1 MIFLLIL
8 PLDKSK
14 IVIIIN
20 ILYFL
25 VKHFG
30 LPNIIKNRIIL
41 IKKNF
46 INIKNIIYTIYQK

>member
-14 IVIIIN
+14 IAIIMD

-25 VKHFG
+25 VKHFD
-30 LPNIIKNRIIL
+30 LPNIIKDRIIL

-46 INIKNIIYTIYQK
+46 INIKNIIYIIYQK